1 MPRRI
6 LIAVAVLALLGA
18 GCSTAAAKKT
28 ASTTPPRPAGRY
40 PSAIS
45 KMVCADD
52 AQKEIA
58 EALGEK
64 ATVTTPTWVNDT
76 YTCRYVY
83 PTGSMTLSVKELSS
97 WSQTL
102 AYFHHVGQTEGVRR
116 NLANLGQGAFQVTNG
131 SVAVRKD
138 WKVLYVDITG
148 LPPQFGKPPT
158 SRGAVAVTVAD
169 VILGCWAGD

>member
-1 MPRRI
+1 MARRT
-6 LIAVAVLALLGA
+6 LIAVALVALLAA
-18 GCSTAAAKKT
+18 GCGTTTATKTAAK
-28 ASTTPPRPAGRY
+28 PLPAGPY

-45 KMVCADD
+45 KEVCAKD
-52 AQKEIA
+52 AQGEIA

-64 ATVTTPTWVNDT
+64 AVVSPPTWVAHKYSCN
-76 YTCRYVY
+76 YVY
-83 PTGSMTLSVKELSS
+83 PTGTMRVSVKELSS
-97 WSQTL
+97 WKQTL
-102 AYFHHVGQTEGVRR
+102 AYFHQVGQIGGVKRH
-116 NLANLGQGAFQVTNG
+116 LANLGQGAFQVDNG

-158 SRGAVAVTVAD
+158 SSGDVAVTVAD